1 MGSSLNLSSLV
12 VPAQS
17 PAENRTF
24 DTRPRAVN
32 AWIESLPMANLGE
45 TSRLVFKAVVE
56 LNRISLPASQRLKTL
71 ELILEPVMYV
81 SASLEKYFAGR
92 PLPLNPKHR
101 KISELARAL
110 LSEMATGYKL
120 VARGLL
126 AEGQKPNSKEIS
138 LALHR
143 AMHFQGLL
151 LLRCYQV
158 YAPCPK
164 NIWNEL
170 HTMYAY
176 AEHYKIDGHCFTLPE
191 DKTTECSLANIYK
204 RILLLSLS
212 MPYQLLRGE
221 IDIVVNTLC
230 SYMPKLRIEKI
241 TDYNK
246 PEGLFIIDMSSDREP
261 SYLANYADNDFSDCR
276 IFNVIELVEELHQEN
291 MSSRISPGLLHR
303 LLASWSMMP
312 KRSFSRTNIACA
324 PVEVAFGLSAAH
336 HFVSGELDFN
346 PDINRHDKHIR
357 LDEKSEFTSTFVA
370 NLTDEQEGPDVW
382 DKHYSYSEN
391 DPHNAPPLTQALAKE
406 TRKQPV
412 NYSKL
417 LLEMANTS
425 AGGYCLVANAKDK
438 FSAHVGDLLAIREQ
452 QNINIDQWGIGVIRR
467 MKSCNNAKIE
477 LGVQMLTPNAV
488 AVAAKLVSNNGKNVE
503 SQFLRCLMLPEM
515 RAINQP
521 ATLITPNLPFKQNSQ
536 ILINIHDRF
545 YQATLTNTLQRTK
558 SFSQFEFSMANASQE
573 DDQAGAGI
581 NENDFDSVWTSL

>member
-1 MGSSLNLSSLV
+1 VGSPLDLSSLI

-17 PAENRTF
+17 PAEHGTF
-24 DTRPRAVN
+24 DTRPKAVN

-45 TSRLVFKAVVE
+45 TSRLVFKAIVE
-56 LNRISLPASQRLKTL
+56 LNRIPLPASKRLKTM

-81 SASLEKYFAGR
+81 SACLEKYFAAR

-120 VARGLL
+120 VARDLL
-126 AEGQKPNSKEIS
+126 AEKQKPNSKEAS

-164 NIWNEL
+164 NIWKEL
-170 HTMYAY
+170 HTMYAH
-176 AEHYKIDGHCFTLPE
+176 AEHYDIGGQRFTLPE
-191 DKTTECSLANIYK
+191 DKNAQCSLADIYK

-221 IDIVVNTLC
+221 IDIVVNNLC
-230 SYMPKLRIEKI
+230 SYVPKLRIEKI
-241 TDYNK
+241 ADDSK
-246 PEGLFIIDMSSDREP
+246 PEGLFIVDLSSDREP
-261 SYLANYADNDFSDCR
+261 CYLANYTDDDFSACR
-276 IFNVIELVEELHQEN
+276 IFNLVELVEALHHQD
-291 MSSRISPGLLHR
+291 MSSRIPQGLLHR
-303 LLASWSMMP
+303 LLASWSIMP

-336 HFVSGELDFN
+336 HFVSGELEFN
-346 PDINRHDKHIR
+346 PDISQHNKHVR
-357 LDEKSEFTSTFVA
+357 LGEKSEFTSTFVA
-370 NLTDEQEGPDVW
+370 NLSDEYKGPDVW
-382 DKHYSYSEN
+382 DTHYCYSDN
-391 DPHNAPPLTQALAKE
+391 DPHNAPSLTQGLTEE
-406 TRKQPV
+406 THNQPV
-412 NYSKL
+412 SYSKL

-425 AGGYCLVANAKDK
+425 AGGYCLVANAEDD
-438 FSAHVGDLLAIREQ
+438 FSAHVGVLLAIREQ
-452 QNINIDQWGIGVIRR
+452 QNIDIDQWGIGVIRR
-467 MKSCNNAKIE
+467 MKNCKNAKIE

-488 AVAAKLVSNNGKNVE
+488 AVAAKLVSNDGKNVE

-515 RAINQP
+515 RTINQP
-521 ATLITPNLPFKQNSQ
+521 ATLITPNLPFRENSQ

-545 YQATLTNTLQRTK
+545 YQATLTNILQRTN
-558 SFSQFEFSMANASQE
+558 SFSQFEFSMSEASKQE
-573 DDQAGAGI
+573 EQDTGI